1 MKELKY
7 NCESCC
13 FHTQFKTRYDSH
25 VLTKRH
31 INKNNNETKQEYQ
44 YICQKCKKTFKSS
57 SGLWSHK
64 TKCNSKKIEVLDVSM
79 KDTIINEIHNIMKNN
94 PPQTIINNPPQT
106 IIHNQQNNSFN
117 VNLFLNENLT
127 QAKNFVDMIQN
138 ISVKGPYPEEI
149 SSENYVQCVV
159 DMITTEM
166 DKIPIDKRPIH
177 CIKDEDEN
185 QKILHIRHQN
195 KWEKEIELDWTSQ
208 IHNYYF
214 DTYEEKKDETII
226 FTGIKKLE
234 DNIISEI
241 EKLNDLR
248 KRSQY
253 TSERSHPPNKVL
265 IIKCLL
271 DYANIDKDNLL
282 QLIDQAYLTK
292 PNHIQN

>member
-1 MKELKY
+1 MDPFKY

-13 FHTQFKTRYDSH
+13 FHTPYKPRYDSH
-25 VLTKRH
+25 ILTKRH
-31 INKNNNETKQEYQ
+31 INKNNTETKQEYQ
-44 YICQKCKKTFKSS
+44 YICQKCNKTFKSS

-64 TKCNSKKIEVLDVSM
+64 TKCNPKKIEVLDVSM

-94 PPQTIINNPPQT
+94 PSQTIIQ
-106 IIHNQQNNSFN
+106 NQQNNSFN

-166 DKIPIDKRPIH
+166 DKIPIDERPIH
-177 CIKDEDEN
+177 CVKDEDEN
-185 QKILHIRHQN
+185 QKILHIRHEN

-208 IHNYYF
+208 IHNCYF

-248 KRSQY
+248 KKSQY
-253 TSERSHPPNKVL
+253 SSERGHPPNKVL

-271 DYANIDKDNLL
+271 EYANIDKDNLL
-282 QLIDQAYLTK
+282 QIIDQAYSK
-292 PNHIQN
+292 NMAIKI

>member
-1 MKELKY
+1 MDPLKY

-13 FHTQFKTRYDSH
+13 FHTPYKTRYDSH

-64 TKCNSKKIEVLDVSM
+64 TKCNNPKKVEILDVSM
-79 KDTIINEIHNIMKNN
+79 KDTIINEMHNIMKIN
-94 PPQTIINNPPQT
+94 PPQTIIQ
-106 IIHNQQNNSFN
+106 NQQNNSFN

-138 ISVKGPYPEEI
+138 ISVKRPYPEEI

-166 DKIPIDKRPIH
+166 NKIPIDERPIH

-208 IHNYYF
+208 IHNGYF
-214 DTYEEKKDETII
+214 ETHEENKDETII

-253 TSERSHPPNKVL
+253 SSERGHPPNKVL

-282 QLIDQAYLTK
+282 QIIDQAYLIK

>member
-1 MKELKY
+1 MKESKY
-7 NCESCC
+7 ECESCR
-13 FHTQFKTRYDSH
+13 FHTTYKTRYDSH
-25 VLTKRH
+25 ILTKRH
-31 INKNNNETKQEYQ
+31 INKTNSETKQEYQ
-44 YICQKCKKTFKSS
+44 YICQKCQKSFKSS
-57 SGLWSHK
+57 SGLWSHRS
-64 TKCNSKKIEVLDVSM
+64 KCNPKKIEVLDVSM
-79 KDTIINEIHNIMKNN
+79 KDTIISEIQNIMKIN
-94 PPQTIINNPPQT
+94 PPNIINNPPT
-106 IIHNQQNNSFN
+106 IINNQQTNNFN

-166 DKIPIDKRPIH
+166 DKIPIDERPIH

-195 KWEKEIELDWTSQ
+195 KWEKEFELHWTSQ
-208 IHNYYF
+208 IHNCYF
-214 DTYEEKKDETII
+214 DSYEENKDETII
-226 FTGIKKLE
+226 FTGIKQLE
-234 DNIISEI
+234 DNIITEI

-253 TSERSHPPNKVL
+253 SSERGHPPNKVL

-271 DYANIDKDNLL
+271 DYTNIDKDNLL

-292 PNHIQN
+292 PNHI